1 MIFFS
6 FFPYLDEAQLL
17 DSGER
22 GVRAA
27 ADDDC
32 LLNLRLLRGLPSRS

>member
-1 MIFFS
+1 MTAKLIHRE
-6 FFPYLDEAQLL
+6 LHVL

-22 GVRAA
+22 EVLA

-32 LLNLRLLRGLPSRS
+32 RLNLLRLRGLPSRS